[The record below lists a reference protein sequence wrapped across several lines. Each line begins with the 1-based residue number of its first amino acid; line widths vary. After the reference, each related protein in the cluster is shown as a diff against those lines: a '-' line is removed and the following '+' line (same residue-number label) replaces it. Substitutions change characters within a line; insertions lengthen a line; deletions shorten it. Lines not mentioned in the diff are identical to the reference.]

1 MSKRITW
8 KPVHYNEMSKDMIV
22 YIKRKDGSNDYVD
35 FDENFHTISGRFPE
49 NVKHM
54 YQLADGF
61 KDDEAGMKAYM
72 KQFKRWT
79 LEMFA
84 ESKMNY
90 GTGLLYTAG
99 FSHTHSVMSIFKQL
113 TNSKLYD
120 FIEHV
125 DMTESEWINKNN
137 NGGLQYCS
145 PQTCQS
151 FGYDFTSHYPNCL
164 IDRSFYISA
173 KCGREIILDK
183 MPLYDDLYMGYGYI
197 RCRIICSNP
206 DINKLISFS
215 TNNVYT
221 DIVIMFVYELK
232 KKMDIKIELIQDGKP
247 NAYVYDQEDLIQTRE
262 IFLKWFI
269 KLSDLKKKHPTNKL
283 FKRCLSSLWG
293 TVCQSNH
300 LTRTEDQLDKEGLN
314 YDFYN
319 AEWIIKN
326 INCNADGTEYYELIN
341 SVKPYLHNLARIKSY
356 LTSFSRVKTAHV
368 ALMKL
373 DKVVRIHTDGIV
385 FSEPFKYQRIE
396 GLVPESKTTG
406 LFVWHNQNNY
416 ELIV

>member
-1 MSKRITW
+1 
-8 KPVHYNEMSKDMIV
+8 
-22 YIKRKDGSNDYVD
+22 
-35 FDENFHTISGRFPE
+35 
-49 NVKHM
+49 
-54 YQLADGF
+54 
-61 KDDEAGMKAYM
+61 
-72 KQFKRWT
+72 
-79 LEMFA
+79 
-84 ESKMNY
+84 
-90 GTGLLYTAG
+90 
-99 FSHTHSVMSIFKQL
+99 
-113 TNSKLYD
+113 
-120 FIEHV
+120 
-125 DMTESEWINKNN
+125 
-137 NGGLQYCS
+137 
-145 PQTCQS
+145 
-151 FGYDFTSHYPNCL
+151 
-164 IDRSFYISA
+164 
-173 KCGREIILDK
+173 
-183 MPLYDDLYMGYGYI
+183 
-197 RCRIICSNP
+197 
-206 DINKLISFS
+206 
-215 TNNVYT
+215 
-221 DIVIMFVYELK
+221 MFVYELK

-293 TVCQSNH
+293 TLCQSNH
-300 LTRTEDQLDKEGLN
+300 LTRTEVQLDKEGLN

-326 INCNADGTEYYELIN
+326 INCNSDGTEYYELIN

-356 LTSFSRVKTAHV
+356 LTSFSRVKTAHT

-406 LFVWHNQNNY
+406 LFIWHNQNNY